1 MTDFPEDDVN
11 DEIFAAV
18 DKIVEEYNNSK
29 QVRDRT
35 ATWMVLIRLV
45 FRGVGPVHFTSF
57 IFWLLQILVFSECK
71 YINY

>member
-45 FRGVGPVHFTSF
+45 FRGVGPVHFTSLF
-57 IFWLLQILVFSECK
+57 FGFSK
-71 YINY
+71 YLYFPNAST